1 MVAGTLR
8 VGLSSPARMGG
19 SERGARGACRR
30 FRLVTGRCYRRPVE
44 RFVPRERLTGG
55 TG

>member
-1 MVAGTLR
+1 MDGGTAR

-19 SERGARGACRR
+19 SERGARVACRR
-30 FRLVTGRCYRRPVE
+30 FRFATGRCYRRPADGPV
-44 RFVPRERLTGG
+44 RRIPVTGG